1 MSFFAVKCYLCE
13 ILNNTMNTILKKA
26 KIIDS
31 RSKYHNQVV
40 DIKIEKG
47 IITEIAKSIK
57 TEKGFE
63 VIEHDNLYVS
73 EGWFDSSVSFGEPG
87 FEERETIK
95 NGLQVAE
102 KSGFT
107 AVALNPN
114 TNPVLDNQALI
125 NFVKQKAN
133 GHSVKLYP
141 IGTMTKNSDTQNLAE
156 LFDMQNAGAV
166 AFGDY
171 KKPIENANVL
181 KLALQYVQD
190 FNGLVIAFSQDKNIK
205 GIGIANEGET
215 STKLGIKGIP
225 NLSED
230 LQVARNLL
238 LLEYTGGRL
247 HIPTISTKK
256 SVELIKEAKAKGL
269 NVTCSVSVHNLFFT
283 DEVLEGFDSN
293 YKVNPPI
300 RTKEDVQALIKGLK
314 NGTIDMITSDHNP
327 LDIEHKKLEFD
338 KATDGVIGLETAFG
352 ALHSILPL
360 DLIIEKLTLSK
371 SVFGIENNPV
381 EIGQKANLTLF
392 NPDFI
397 YTFSEND
404 ILSKSKNSPF
414 IGKKLKG
421 KVYGVIT
428 K

>member
-1 MSFFAVKCYLCE
+1 
-13 ILNNTMNTILKKA
+13 A

-125 NFVKQKAN
+125 NFAKQKAN

-190 FNGLVIAFSQDKNIK
+190 FNGLVIAFS
-205 GIGIANEGET
+205 
-215 STKLGIKGIP
+215 
-225 NLSED
+225 
-230 LQVARNLL
+230 
-238 LLEYTGGRL
+238 
-247 HIPTISTKK
+247 
-256 SVELIKEAKAKGL
+256 
-269 NVTCSVSVHNLFFT
+269 
-283 DEVLEGFDSN
+283 
-293 YKVNPPI
+293 
-300 RTKEDVQALIKGLK
+300 
-314 NGTIDMITSDHNP
+314 
-327 LDIEHKKLEFD
+327 
-338 KATDGVIGLETAFG
+338 
-352 ALHSILPL
+352 
-360 DLIIEKLTLSK
+360 
-371 SVFGIENNPV
+371 
-381 EIGQKANLTLF
+381 
-392 NPDFI
+392 
-397 YTFSEND
+397 
-404 ILSKSKNSPF
+404 
-414 IGKKLKG
+414 
-421 KVYGVIT
+421 
-428 K
+428 